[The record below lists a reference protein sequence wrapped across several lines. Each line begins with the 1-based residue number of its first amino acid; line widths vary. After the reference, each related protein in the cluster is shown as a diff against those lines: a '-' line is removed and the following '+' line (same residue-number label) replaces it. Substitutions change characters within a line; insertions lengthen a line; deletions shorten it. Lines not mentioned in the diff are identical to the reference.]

1 MDALSTIAGHPLD
14 QNSSVPLYLQL
25 EERILQLIAT
35 HSYDGG
41 EPLPAETD
49 ICSALG
55 LSRAT
60 VRRCFQDLV
69 DQGRVTRRRGQ
80 GTFVSRSSGERGVD
94 VALNFSARMKAKG
107 KEPTSRLVSFRRAH
121 ASSGVARQL
130 RLPEGEDVW
139 EIRRLRLSDDEPME
153 LNTAYV
159 AIATCPGLSKK
170 DLEGSLY
177 AHLAERSGILP
188 ASAEEYIDAVALDA
202 AEARL
207 LGQRAGMPAFRTLRT
222 TVDASGRPFEV
233 AVIVSRSDRTRLHV
247 VMGGSGSTFSV
258 V

>member
-1 MDALSTIAGHPLD
+1 MSLRSKLLTGDLVGSEFIFETIPNKLEGIGSDWFTDSPIRL
-14 QNSSVPLYLQL
+14 SSVSTN
-25 EERILQLIAT
+25 IKT
-35 HSYDGG
+35 GG
-41 EPLPAETD
+41 AD
-49 ICSALG
+49 YH
-55 LSRAT
+55 
-60 VRRCFQDLV
+60 
-69 DQGRVTRRRGQ
+69 
-80 GTFVSRSSGERGVD
+80 TFGKTGD
-94 VALNFSARMKAKG
+94 VARGARYLMNNADWAHLTSPSISTVV
-107 KEPTSRLVSFRRAH
+107 EPVH
-121 ASSGVARQL
+121 EEGVLACQML
-130 RLPEGEDVW
+130 LD
-139 EIRRLRLSDDEPME
+139 ME

-233 AVIVSRSDRTRLHV
+233 AVIVSRSDRTRLHDENKV
-247 VMGGSGSTFSV
+247 EHVEAFLDIVRRDGGAEG
-258 V
+258 